1 MTIPVRFPD
10 AASLESVLAGLGPA
24 SADADLVP
32 ALARAFPGFEFSMA
46 RIDDAYWR
54 DTRRTR
60 LGAWPLDATPD
71 QGEREI
77 GTVAGRCGLPGRLR
91 SMPTPRSTSMELT
104 EVADREI
111 DLPLTARP

>member
-32 ALARAFPGFEFSMA
+32 ALACTFPGFEFSMA

-54 DTRRTR
+54 DTRSVIRPDGTR
-60 LGAWPLDATPD
+60 DCRRLRAQQVRLPD
-71 QGEREI
+71 QDAACCC
-77 GTVAGRCGLPGRLR
+77 AG
-91 SMPTPRSTSMELT
+91 PTS
-104 EVADREI
+104 
-111 DLPLTARP
+111 LTASRGDGHGRHQRSLAAR